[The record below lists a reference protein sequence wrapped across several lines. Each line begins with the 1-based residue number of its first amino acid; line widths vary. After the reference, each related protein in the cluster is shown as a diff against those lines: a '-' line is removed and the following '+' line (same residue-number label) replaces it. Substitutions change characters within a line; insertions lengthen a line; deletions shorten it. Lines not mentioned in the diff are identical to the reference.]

1 MLTRYVNYVK
11 LILVAFVT
19 STLKNKQYI
28 YEPKNGCTRSAT
40 VNNKVNSH
48 SRSYEKKD
56 IKREFDPGS
65 G

>member
-28 YEPKNGCTRSAT
+28 YEPK
-40 VNNKVNSH
+40 KVV
-48 SRSYEKKD
+48 
-56 IKREFDPGS
+56 REVQPS
-65 G
+65 ITK